1 MFTNRNQKRSIQ
13 IEKFVVYYYIGV
25 TYPPQKTQKERKVTA
40 EMKMRVICYS
50 KKKKMEGYCEAIAN
64 AQGCKWDKLP
74 LAYPCDKE
82 RLTIF
87 VASLPNDDLSRMVPE
102 MTKERSANVA
112 FLVDGPEGSANELI
126 ETAKKAGTNVIDKVM
141 YVKCGAISFL
151 DKIKEDDKAKAKA
164 WAEEIIAAMK

>member
-1 MFTNRNQKRSIQ
+1 
-13 IEKFVVYYYIGV
+13 
-25 TYPPQKTQKERKVTA
+25 
-40 EMKMRVICYS
+40 MKMRVICYS
-50 KKKKMEGYCEAIAN
+50 KKKKMEGYCEAIAS

-82 RLTIF
+82 RLTVF
-87 VASLPNDDLSRMVPE
+87 VASVPNDQLSSMVAE

-112 FLVDGPEGSANELI
+112 FLIDGAEGSAAALI
-126 ETAKKAGTNVIDKVM
+126 ETAKKAGTNVIDNVM

-164 WAEEIIAAMK
+164 WADEIIAAMK

>member
-1 MFTNRNQKRSIQ
+1 
-13 IEKFVVYYYIGV
+13 
-25 TYPPQKTQKERKVTA
+25 
-40 EMKMRVICYS
+40 MKMRVICYS

>member
-1 MFTNRNQKRSIQ
+1 MNTN
-13 IEKFVVYYYIGV
+13 
-25 TYPPQKTQKERKVTA
+25 
-40 EMKMRVICYS
+40 MKMRVICYS
-50 KKKKMEGYCEAIAN
+50 KKKKMEGFCEAIAN

-87 VASLPNDDLSRMVPE
+87 VASVPHDDLRRMVPE

-112 FLVDGPEGSANELI
+112 FLVDGPEGSAKEYI
-126 ETAKKAGTNVIDKVM
+126 DAAKAAGTNVSDNVM
-141 YVKCGAISFL
+141 YVKCGKIPFL
-151 DKIKEDDKAKAKA
+151 GKITDDEKTAAAK